1 MWVLKMKVA
10 LAFCIFICGSNAN
23 SAELPLP
30 KTSFTQSFTV
40 KTAAEARTK
49 LLQSKI
55 LAEKSLGTENLDYT
69 SDFKPNGENI
79 TVTYKWKRK

>member
-1 MWVLKMKVA
+1 MK
-10 LAFCIFICGSNAN
+10 LAFTFCVLICGLDANA
-23 SAELPLP
+23 AELPIP
-30 KTSFTQSFTV
+30 KKEIPSFTSTYTV

-55 LAEKSLGTENLDYT
+55 LAEKSLGSENLEYT